1 MAPKDSLKSTFSFGT
16 CRQRRLGWSHLS
28 GSFSYFLLIH
38 SPNCMR
44 EEDEDSDSDSDSDSV
59 VDDDDEVFTV

>member
-1 MAPKDSLKSTFSFGT
+1 MAPKDSLKSTSFFGT

-28 GSFSYFLLIH
+28 GSFSFFLLIH

-44 EEDEDSDSDSDSDSV
+44 EEDEDSDSDSV
-59 VDDDDEVFTV
+59 VDDDDDDEVFTV